1 MAKSTEKAPDGW
13 EYTIQDDDSR
23 AAEALEDIRKHGIH
37 IVLGIREDNED
48 PDRRSI

>member
-13 EYTIQDDDSR
+13 EYTIQDDGR
-23 AAEALEDIRKHGIH
+23 AADRDDILKHGIH
-37 IVLGIREDNED
+37 IVLGFREDDED